1 MIKDFKPR
9 LYQETILNTC
19 ANKNTLVVLPTGL
32 GKTAISLML
41 AVNRITNY
49 PNSKVLILAPNR
61 PLVAQHMGSFKK
73 YIETEEEKFVLF
85 TGAVKPEKRAE
96 LWKRAQF
103 IFSTPQGLSNDII
116 NRKINLE
123 EVSLLVLDEVQ
134 HAIGDYDYVW
144 IAKQYHTTAKYPRI
158 LGLSASPGANKDKIE
173 EILKNTFIE
182 DIEIRTH
189 DDEDVKIY
197 IKEKEVTKEFV
208 ELPENI
214 KEVKKFLEESYKNKL
229 KQLKETGHLNSGSN
243 VTKTQ
248 LLEMQRNLQGMIAR
262 GEKDFGIWHAI
273 SMNAQAMKVAHA
285 IELIETQGI
294 KSLHS
299 YLSDLF
305 SNAEKS
311 KVKATK
317 NLVKDADFK
326 MAYMK
331 TAEMLEKS
339 VEHPKLI
346 RLKEIIKKEIDEDEN
361 KKIIVFTNY
370 RDSAKTLTEELCKID
385 KVQAKIFVGQ
395 TKKNGTGM
403 SQKDQSNVLED
414 FKNSLF
420 NVIVMTSVGE
430 EGIDIPAVDLVIFYE
445 PVPSAIRS
453 IQRKGRTGRLEKGR
467 VIYLIAKNTRDEVNY
482 WISLN
487 KERKMKDLLANM
499 KNRLFSNLKTEKT
512 LKDFSEFKVL
522 IDVREK
528 GSQLAKHIF
537 DLGLEVDM
545 KTLPCA
551 DIIINNE
558 IGIERKTK
566 QDFVDS
572 MIDKRLLNQLSALKS
587 NFSKPILLLE
597 GEEDIYSLRN
607 IHPNA
612 IRGMFAAIATAFQIP
627 IIWTRN
633 AKESADYVKAIAER
647 ERNRERDFGVR
658 FERKPMSTKE
668 QQQFIIESLPGIG
681 PSLAKA
687 LLNEYK
693 TVKNVINADDLD
705 RVDKIGSKIKEEI
718 NRILNEEFED

>member
-1 MIKDFKPR
+1 
-9 LYQETILNTC
+9 
-19 ANKNTLVVLPTGL
+19 
-32 GKTAISLML
+32 
-41 AVNRITNY
+41 
-49 PNSKVLILAPNR
+49 
-61 PLVAQHMGSFKK
+61 
-73 YIETEEEKFVLF
+73 
-85 TGAVKPEKRAE
+85 
-96 LWKRAQF
+96 
-103 IFSTPQGLSNDII
+103 
-116 NRKINLE
+116 
-123 EVSLLVLDEVQ
+123 
-134 HAIGDYDYVW
+134 
-144 IAKQYHTTAKYPRI
+144 
-158 LGLSASPGANKDKIE
+158 
-173 EILKNTFIE
+173 
-182 DIEIRTH
+182 
-189 DDEDVKIY
+189 
-197 IKEKEVTKEFV
+197 
-208 ELPENI
+208 
-214 KEVKKFLEESYKNKL
+214 
-229 KQLKETGHLNSGSN
+229 
-243 VTKTQ
+243 
-248 LLEMQRNLQGMIAR
+248 
-262 GEKDFGIWHAI
+262 
-273 SMNAQAMKVAHA
+273 
-285 IELIETQGI
+285 
-294 KSLHS
+294 
-299 YLSDLF
+299 
-305 SNAEKS
+305 
-311 KVKATK
+311 
-317 NLVKDADFK
+317 
-326 MAYMK
+326 
-331 TAEMLEKS
+331 
-339 VEHPKLI
+339 
-346 RLKEIIKKEIDEDEN
+346 
-361 KKIIVFTNY
+361 
-370 RDSAKTLTEELCKID
+370 
-385 KVQAKIFVGQ
+385 
-395 TKKNGTGM
+395 
-403 SQKDQSNVLED
+403 
-414 FKNSLF
+414 
-420 NVIVMTSVGE
+420 
-430 EGIDIPAVDLVIFYE
+430 
-445 PVPSAIRS
+445 
-453 IQRKGRTGRLEKGR
+453 
-467 VIYLIAKNTRDEVNY
+467 
-482 WISLN
+482 
-487 KERKMKDLLANM
+487 MKDLLANM